1 MRASN
6 LVSHLSQEAWDNF
19 LQNHTFLLQSFCVY
33 LVTFTYVISV
43 RQPQLP
49 PGVLQHCPHVTFP
62 AGYKCVTDTIF
73 ALQREN
79 ERKRKQKEWSCMP
92 TNWGSPCT
100 VEMRTKK
107 SHLLPLPCKCTETG
121 SLSGHR
127 DECHPE
133 LPAIL
138 LLVRLLRRWVWT
150 AAPHPQ
156 QVALASEA
164 QQLQCSDTQA
174 MLRDVVDPKA
184 GHFVIKGL
192 VTFSLFTTFAAAVPL
207 WSAMRD
213 RWIDCI
219 SSISLGEIMWVFIFL
234 PKCFLTR
241 TVNTAAPQTA
251 SSSQSQEPCERR
263 LYCGAQPA
271 QGEVP
276 RKAEGTAKMGAWKP
290 VQDREQHWKW
300 TFIHQQ
306 SSTALALAVLPVS
319 FPWFEGKNT
328 CGHPHCDSSRIPAEV
343 VGKKWRSAEAV
354 IAIRDHVTQSKKG
367 KDDPGE
373 DFGVWARATFKY
385 LYSVPAPDQE
395 PKSDCRW
402 IYPANTS

>member
-1 MRASN
+1 MCY
-6 LVSHLSQEAWDNF
+6 WYY
-19 LQNHTFLLQSFCVY
+19 FCTTERKWEEKKAEGMKFHAKK
-33 LVTFTYVISV
+33 LGLT
-43 RQPQLP
+43 L
-49 PGVLQHCPHVTFP
+49 HCR
-62 AGYKCVTDTIF
+62 K
-73 ALQREN
+73 EN
-79 ERKRKQKEWSCMP
+79 EEEPPFAFTLQMHRDR
-92 TNWGSPCT
+92 
-100 VEMRTKK
+100 V
-107 SHLLPLPCKCTETG
+107 

-127 DECHPE
+127 DECDPE

-138 LLVRLLRRWVWT
+138 LLVRLLRRCIWT

-174 MLRDVVDPKA
+174 VLRDVVDPKAGKEKPGA

-192 VTFSLFTTFAAAVPL
+192 VTFSLFTTFAAMVPL

-219 SSISLGEIMWVFIFL
+219 SSISSGEIMWVFIFL
-234 PKCFLTR
+234 PKRFLTR

-276 RKAEGTAKMGAWKP
+276 CKAEGTAKMGAWKP
-290 VQDREQHWKW
+290 VRDRQQHWKW

-319 FPWFEGKNT
+319 FPWFEGKN
-328 CGHPHCDSSRIPAEV
+328 H
-343 VGKKWRSAEAV
+343 VGILTV
-354 IAIRDHVTQSKKG
+354 ILAGS
-367 KDDPGE
+367 
-373 DFGVWARATFKY
+373 
-385 LYSVPAPDQE
+385 L
-395 PKSDCRW
+395 
-402 IYPANTS
+402 